1 VTAPVVAIA
10 SYPYGHID
18 PEPVRLLEARGARL
32 VWNPH
37 PRKLVRAEL
46 IELLDGAS
54 AVVASTEPYDAEV
67 FAANPQLRLV
77 ARTGVGLDSVDLDA
91 ARAHGV
97 AVSST
102 PDGPADSVAELVI
115 GLAVCLARHVG
126 PADRGLRKGDWNR
139 LTGWLLKARTI
150 GIVGFGRIGTRV
162 ARLLAPFGCTVVAT
176 DIDPSVAGVAQEL
189 GVELLELDA
198 LLARADLITLHVP
211 LTDKTRGLVTEPFLA
226 AMKPG
231 ALLINTARGPVVD
244 EAALLAALQSEQLGG
259 AAIDVFNTEPYT
271 GPLAACENVILT
283 AHMGSC
289 SDEGRKAMELGA
301 ARAVA
306 AFLDGDPIPG
316 LIG

>member
-1 VTAPVVAIA
+1 M
-10 SYPYGHID
+10 
-18 PEPVRLLEARGARL
+18 LEARGARL
-32 VWNPH
+32 VPNH
-37 PRKLVRAEL
+37 YERKLVRAEL
-46 IELLDGAS
+46 IELLAGAS
-54 AVVASTEPYDAEV
+54 AVVASTEPYDEEV

-97 AVSST
+97 AVSTT
-102 PDGPADSVAELVI
+102 PDGPADSVAELVV
-115 GLAVCLARHVG
+115 GLSVCLARHVG
-126 PADRGLRKGDWNR
+126 RADRGLRGGNWNR
-139 LTGWLLKARTI
+139 LTGWLLKARTV

-176 DIDPSVAGVAQEL
+176 DIDPTVAGVAKDL
-189 GVELLELDA
+189 GVELLDLETLV
-198 LLARADLITLHVP
+198 ARADLITLHVP
-211 LTDKTRGLVTEPFLA
+211 LTDLTRGLVAEPFLE

-244 EAALLAALQSEQLGG
+244 EAALLAALESGHLGG

-271 GPLAACENVILT
+271 GPLAACEGVLLT

-306 AFLDGDPIPG
+306 AFLDGEPIPG